1 MAFIKKKSIPNSVK
15 RDMWNK
21 AGFRE
26 KQDMTD
32 SRWVSRTKDGDL
44 ITFVRK
50 NPNYGRGLD
59 YTKTYHSTYSVKRHR
74 WV

>member
-1 MAFIKKKSIPNSVK
+1 MAFIKKKSISTSLK
-15 RDMWNK
+15 RDMWNQ

-44 ITFVRK
+44 IRFTRK

-59 YTKTYHSTYSVKRHR
+59 FTKTYSSTYSVKRRR